1 MAPRMADRIAAARR
15 RGFVGRVAE
24 LELFSA
30 LIGSPEPM
38 VAVLFVHGPAG
49 VGKSTLLRRF
59 GALCAEAGVEVL
71 AIDVRDTPPTVD
83 ALRYRL
89 APLLSDDGH
98 RPRTVVLLDTYE
110 LLADSDARIREEIAP
125 QLPADTLLIIAGQRP
140 PSAGWRTDPGWAD
153 LIRVINLQNLSRG
166 ECQAYLSGRGV
177 QESLHDSAVDFT
189 HGHPLALAL
198 VGEVLKDRGTFA
210 PDQSADVI
218 GELLGTLVRDAPTP
232 AHRLALEASAQVRVV
247 TEPLLAALLGVPDA
261 AELFGWMRGLPFVDP
276 GPLGLYLHDLA
287 RNVLASDLRW
297 RHPDRYVDV
306 HTRARLYYLEYLDRL
321 QDTDPVTHTGVLM
334 DLMYMNTEL
343 RQFLQAPDA
352 GVDTGRLQPA
362 APGDRD
368 EISALVHRHEGAD
381 SAALARHWF
390 DEQSE
395 AWRVV
400 RDGNGTLTGVMCLL
414 AVQEIAPADR
424 AADPAVAGAWKQL
437 ALHAPLRPGEQV
449 TLVRFWMSDQAY
461 QSVSPVQSLI
471 TTQLARHYLGTAG
484 LAVTLVPFAHPDE
497 WEQVCEYADQRRMPA
512 ADFRVGEKDYAAFGH
527 DWRVVPPAAWV
538 ARLSAQEIGSQV
550 QDAAPAAQPGLLVL
564 GEAAFAAAVKRALRD
579 VTRPDRLRDNPLLCS
594 RIVTDHRAGKDAST
608 AERVVALQQIV
619 TDAAALSQTPADGRL
634 ARVLYRAYLSPA
646 PTLERAA
653 EVLDLPSSTFRRLL
667 TTAVARVVDTLW
679 HRELDS

>member
-24 LELFSA
+24 LEMFSA
-30 LIGSPEPM
+30 LIASPDPM

-59 GALCAEAGVEVL
+59 GAVCAEAGVDVL
-71 AIDVRDTPPTVD
+71 AIDARDTPPTVD

-89 APLLSDDGH
+89 TPVLSDDAH

-153 LIRVINLQNLSRG
+153 LIRVINLQNLSRS
-166 ECQAYLSGRGV
+166 ECHAYLSGRGV
-177 QESLHDSAVDFT
+177 QESLHDTAVDFT

-210 PDQSADVI
+210 PDRSADVI

-232 AHRLALEASAQVRVV
+232 THRQALEASAQVRVV
-247 TEPLLAALLGVPDA
+247 TEPLLGALLDLPDA

-276 GPLGLYLHDLA
+276 GPLGLYPHDLA

-306 HTRARLYYLEYLDRL
+306 HTRARLHYLARL
-321 QDTDPVTHTGVLM
+321 EDADPATHAGVLM
-334 DLMYMNTEL
+334 DLMFLHTEL

-352 GVDTGRLQPA
+352 GVEAGRLEPA
-362 APGDRD
+362 SPGDGE
-368 EISALVHRHEGAD
+368 EISALVDRHEGAD

-390 DEQSE
+390 AQQPD
-395 AWRVV
+395 AWLVV

-414 AVQEIAPADR
+414 AVHDIAPADR
-424 AADPAVAGAWKQL
+424 GADPAVAAAWRQL
-437 ALHAPLRPGEQV
+437 ALHAPLRPGERV

-497 WEQVCEYADQRRMPA
+497 WAQVCEYADQRRVPA
-512 ADFRVGEKDYAAFGH
+512 ADFSVGGRNYAVFGH

-538 ARLSAQEIGSQV
+538 ARLSAQEIGAQV
-550 QDAAPAAQPGLLVL
+550 RDAAPAAAPALLVL
-564 GEAAFAAAVKRALRD
+564 GEAEFGAAVKRALRD
-579 VTRPDRLRDNPLLCS
+579 VTRPDRLRDNPLLRS
-594 RIVTDHRAGKDAST
+594 RLVTDRAGKDAS
-608 AERVVALQQIV
+608 AGERVAALQQIV
-619 TDAAALSQTPADGRL
+619 TEAAALGPTPADRKL

-679 HRELDS
+679 HRELEG

>member
-24 LELFSA
+24 LELFAA
-30 LIGSPEPM
+30 LITSPDPM

-59 GALCAEAGVEVL
+59 GALCGETGVDVL
-71 AIDVRDTPPTVD
+71 AIDARDTPPTVD

-89 APLLSDDGH
+89 TPLLSDDGR

-153 LIRVINLQNLSRG
+153 LIRVINLQNLSRS
-166 ECQAYLSGRGV
+166 ECHAYLSGRGV
-177 QESLHDSAVDFT
+177 QESLHDTAVDFT

-218 GELLGTLVRDAPTP
+218 GELLGTLVQDAPTP
-232 AHRLALEASAQVRVV
+232 VHRRALEASAQVRVV

-261 AELFGWMRGLPFVDP
+261 ADLFGWMRGLPFVDP

-321 QDTDPVTHTGVLM
+321 QDSDPVAHTGILM
-334 DLMYMNTEL
+334 DLMYLHTEL
-343 RQFLQAPDA
+343 RQFLQAPEA
-352 GVDTGRLQPA
+352 GADTGRLQPA
-362 APGDRD
+362 TPGDRA
-368 EISALVHRHEGAD
+368 EISAVVDRHEGAD

-390 DEQSE
+390 VEQPV

-400 RDGNGTLTGVMCLL
+400 RDGNGTMTGVMCLL
-414 AVQEIAPADR
+414 AVEDIPPADR
-424 AADPAVAGAWKQL
+424 AADPAVAAAWRQL
-437 ALHAPLRPGEQV
+437 ARHAPLRPGERV

-512 ADFRVGEKDYAAFGH
+512 ADFRVGEKDYTVFGH

-538 ARLSAQEIGSQV
+538 ARLSAQEVGTQGP
-550 QDAAPAAQPGLLVL
+550 DAAPAAAPALLVL
-564 GEAAFAAAVKRALRD
+564 GEAEFAAAVKRALRD
-579 VTRPDRLRDNPLLCS
+579 VSRPDRLRDNPLLRS
-594 RIVTDHRAGKDAST
+594 RLVADRAGKDAST
-608 AERVVALQQIV
+608 GQRVAALQQIV
-619 TDAAALSQTPADGRL
+619 TDAAALGQTPADRRL

-667 TTAVARVVDTLW
+667 TTAVARVVNTLW

>member
-30 LIGSPEPM
+30 LITSPEPM

-59 GALCAEAGVEVL
+59 GALCGETGVDVL
-71 AIDVRDTPPTVD
+71 AIDARDTPPTVD

-89 APLLSDDGH
+89 TPLLSDDGR

-110 LLADSDARIREEIAP
+110 VLADSDARIREEIAP
-125 QLPADTLLIIAGQRP
+125 LLPADTLLIIAGQRP

-153 LIRVINLQNLSRG
+153 LIRVINLQNLSRS
-166 ECQAYLSGRGV
+166 ECHAYLSGRGV
-177 QESLHDSAVDFT
+177 QESLHDTAVDFT

-232 AHRLALEASAQVRVV
+232 VHRRVLEASAQVRVV

-261 AELFGWMRGLPFVDP
+261 ADLFGWLRGLPFVDP

-321 QDTDPVTHTGVLM
+321 QDSDPVAHTGILM
-334 DLMYMNTEL
+334 DLMYLHTQL

-352 GVDTGRLQPA
+352 GADTGRLQPA
-362 APGDRD
+362 TPGDRA
-368 EISALVHRHEGAD
+368 EISALVDRHEGAD

-390 DEQSE
+390 VEQPD

-400 RDGNGTLTGVMCLL
+400 RDGNGTMTGVMCLL
-414 AVQEIAPADR
+414 AVEDIPPADR
-424 AADPAVAGAWKQL
+424 AADPAVAAAWRQL
-437 ALHAPLRPGEQV
+437 ARHAPLRPGERV

-512 ADFRVGEKDYAAFGH
+512 ADFRVGEKDYAVFGH

-538 ARLSAQEIGSQV
+538 ARLSAQEVGTQGP
-550 QDAAPAAQPGLLVL
+550 DGAPAAAPALLVL
-564 GEAAFAAAVKRALRD
+564 GEAEFAAAVKRALRD
-579 VTRPDRLRDNPLLCS
+579 VTRPDRLRDNPLLRS
-594 RIVTDHRAGKDAST
+594 RLVADRAGKDAST
-608 AERVVALQQIV
+608 GQRVAALQQIV
-619 TDAAALSQTPADGRL
+619 TDAAALGQTPADRRL